1 MTLIEWDNNLYS
13 VNIEK
18 FDNDHKKLLQFI
30 NDLHQAMM
38 QGQGKAKLSNI
49 LDELLDYTRYHFSA
63 EEAEMQKANYPE
75 LENHKKLHKELTDQL
90 HQLIED
96 YKAGKKE
103 VSIDTFRFLKEWLFN
118 HIQVVDKKYEPWL
131 KANS

>member
-1 MTLIEWDNNLYS
+1 MTLIEWNDNLYS

-18 FDNDHKKLLQFI
+18 FDEDHKKLLQFI
-30 NDLHQAMM
+30 NDLHQAML
-38 QGQGKAKLSNI
+38 QGQGKEKLSVI